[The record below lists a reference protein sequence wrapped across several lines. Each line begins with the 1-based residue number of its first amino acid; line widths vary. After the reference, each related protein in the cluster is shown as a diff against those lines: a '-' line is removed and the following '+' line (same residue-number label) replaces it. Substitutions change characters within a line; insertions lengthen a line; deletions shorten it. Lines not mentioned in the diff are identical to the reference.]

1 MNDIKQI
8 IGYLEGVNADGLLAG
23 WALNPTNPDEN
34 ANVYVDIN
42 GVFFDV
48 VFASQARDDLKQEG
62 IREGRAGFT
71 LSLDAVLQEH
81 PGEYLE
87 IRAFLDESRQ
97 FELKGSPLRINPAR
111 EEEVSTPIDAGL
123 STYPAVEGVA
133 GRINCYFE
141 GINNKGEIYGWAF
154 DANKPLHK
162 LAIHLFIEA
171 LPLGTCQAEQL
182 RHDLREAGIGN
193 GDCGFSFALSRLD
206 QYHIK
211 PGRFIHA
218 YFDAERSHELVNS
231 PWLITEES
239 SQDILEKM
247 ARNQLRRLTGTFE
260 GLNDRGELTGWA
272 ADPVDTDHKPVIYLY
287 ASQVLLGS
295 VEASDFRGDLK
306 DAGLGDGKCAFV
318 WSDHTLR
325 GLHALKRGLTITA
338 WFDAARSRELSGS
351 PQKITRQEA
360 RQLWAR
366 FMSSENMSG
375 ITLASQGKLLDEL
388 LLFRRFDQQDEELSP
403 DSLYAN
409 SLMVCQALYGDK
421 HHDELVALLNPNRL
435 ARRKLDGLPIFEL
448 QLYRIMSLASLQ
460 QLSFEIMDEFE
471 REFYRETREWLVPPS
486 ISSRISDWES
496 SLTENDAD
504 QADLPDPDKIKIQQ
518 GVDHTSSDKP
528 ELLELKTRTHAGYQ
542 AKDRRSCIVQY
553 YQFFIRSA
561 CQENFK
567 RVSTHFN
574 TLNDMPDADGDRQQK
589 KYLSRYA
596 IVMARLLS
604 EVYDDQHLA
613 LSFAGLLT
621 RDTLPE
627 TPAEA
632 YALSGRI
639 SQTLGHNYEA
649 LQYYLLAGRNKCLL
663 WRVYHEAGVLF
674 SMVCGNQIDLYRR
687 NADRILQLLAR
698 GLELNPLQSAG
709 FKLAENF
716 IGEFVQTSMTHS
728 DKLAKTGGAVDAA
741 LAQREQDL
749 KRIATLLVDSRQ
761 QMGHFQAPPR
771 GRVPIRRQYRNILF
785 VASQF
790 LWQCFYYRTKQKLD
804 HARVSNWNTRYMDMD
819 TLSDRHKWIRELQFA
834 DVLYVCRLPAS
845 YEVLDLMVYARNLG
859 IPVIYDIDDLV
870 FDEQHFPSPLASYA
884 GTINKTL
891 YVHLRLDNPLHR
903 IAMLQADV
911 VTCSTEP
918 LAEQIRSIEGF
929 DKTVVVY
936 PNLLSEELVI
946 NAASVRSGHA
956 TPLNLP
962 EVENAPD
969 SVEIFYGSATKA
981 HKQVFY
987 EVLCPALAIIMASS
1001 PGVRV
1006 TLIGYFRLPR
1016 CLIGFSQRIKLLQP
1030 SPNYMGY
1037 IQRLRQAD
1045 INIAILEQDVF
1056 TDCKSELKWFEA
1068 GVFGIPSVVT
1078 PTATY
1083 RHVLHPEDDVLFA
1096 VTTEDWIRQIN
1107 RLVESASLR
1116 RQIGESARQHV
1127 MAHYRPETGVAILQ
1141 NLLDTTLGQPRPTDR
1156 KLKILFVNVYFSPQ
1170 SQGGATRIM
1179 ESHIRHI
1186 LSRHPDEFEIH
1197 VLTTEADPGHW
1208 EPYSLE
1214 QYPYGDALVTR
1225 LRIPLRDWADH
1236 EDEQVHAFCLEYYR
1250 RNEFDLIHFHSIQM
1264 LTASAVDAAREL
1276 RIPYLITLH
1285 DGWWLSRYLFLMD
1298 ARGQM
1303 IDPADPFSGS
1313 NAETDDLLWLLERKN
1328 RLYRCLHDAHTVLA
1342 VSETFRKL
1350 HEDAAISAR
1359 LVTNENGLE
1368 LFDILPR
1375 VPVPEGKVRV
1385 MHIGGMSVHKGYDLL
1400 QTVVTDGHFNNL
1412 EVTVIDHALEPGETY
1427 HDRWGTTPVKFMAK
1441 TRQGEVNQLYSQM
1454 DVLVAPSLWPE
1465 SFGLVTREALYAGVW
1480 VIASDRGSVGDAI
1493 EDGVSGRVVDV
1504 SSPEGLTLALREV
1517 DANPEPYTRQRPSI
1531 KPRLAETQATECV
1544 ELYRSILRNPVD

>member
-1 MNDIKQI
+1 MNDIKQTT
-8 IGYLEGVNADGLLAG
+8 GYLEGINADGLLAG
-23 WALNPTNPDEN
+23 WALDPTHPDED
-34 ANVYVDIN
+34 ASIYIDIN

-48 VFASQARDDLKQEG
+48 VSASQCRDDLKQEG
-62 IREGRAGFT
+62 IREGRAGFV
-71 LSLDAVLQEH
+71 LSLEAVLQDH

-87 IRAFLDESRQ
+87 IPAFLDESRQ
-97 FELKGSPLRINPAR
+97 IELKGSPLQINPASDAD
-111 EEEVSTPIDAGL
+111 VSAPIDSGL
-123 STYPAVEGVA
+123 SAYTAVEGGG

-141 GINNKGEIYGWAF
+141 GINSKGEIYGWAC
-154 DANKPLHK
+154 DADEPLRKPT
-162 LAIHLFIEA
+162 IYLFVEG
-171 LPLGTCQAEQL
+171 LPLGACQADQF

-193 GDCGFSFALSRLD
+193 GECGFSFALSRVD
-206 QYHIK
+206 QCHIT

-218 YFDAERSHELVNS
+218 YLDADRRYELVNS

-239 SQDILEKM
+239 SQDILKKT
-247 ARNQLRRLTGTFE
+247 AHNQLRRLTGTFE
-260 GLNDRGELTGWA
+260 GLNDKGELTGWA
-272 ADPVDTDHKPVIYLY
+272 LDPVDADHKPVIYLY
-287 ASQVLLGS
+287 ANQVLLGS

-306 DAGLGDGKCAFV
+306 DAGLGDGRCAFV
-318 WSDHTLR
+318 WCDHTLR

-338 WFDAARSRELSGS
+338 WFDAARERELSGS

-360 RQLWAR
+360 RQIWIQ
-366 FMSSENMSG
+366 FMSTDNLAKVK
-375 ITLASQGKLLDEL
+375 LASQCALLREL
-388 LLFRRFDQQDEELSP
+388 LLFGHFDKNDEDLIPSSIY
-403 DSLYAN
+403 DNIL
-409 SLMVCQALYGDK
+409 LVCQTLYGNEQHAD
-421 HHDELVALLNPNRL
+421 LIQILNPLQLANR
-435 ARRKLDGLPIFEL
+435 KSKGLPVFEL
-448 QLYRIMSLASLQ
+448 LLYRIMSLVSLQ
-460 QLSFEIMDEFE
+460 QLTQDIMDEFE
-471 REFYRETREWLVPPS
+471 RDFHKQISRLIAKDVVTVPLSGLGGFLEDPS
-486 ISSRISDWES
+486 G
-496 SLTENDAD
+496 NDLMTQD
-504 QADLPDPDKIKIQQ
+504 VLERNPSHGI
-518 GVDHTSSDKP
+518 DHTASDTP
-528 ELLELKTRTHAGYQ
+528 EILELKTHSTPGSRTE
-542 AKDRRSCIVQY
+542 DRATSTRKY
-553 YQFFIRSA
+553 YKSA
-561 CQENFK
+561 LRAACEENFN
-567 RVSTHFN
+567 RLIMSFSFQADTDEVS
-574 TLNDMPDADGDRQQK
+574 RQRK
-589 KYLSRYA
+589 ILRHYA
-596 IVMARLLS
+596 RVMARLLS
-604 EVYDDQHLA
+604 QIYGDQHLA
-613 LSFAGLLT
+613 ITFAKVLA
-621 RDTLPE
+621 RDSTEEEL
-627 TPAEA
+627 ADS

-639 SQTLGHNYEA
+639 SQNLGHNYEA
-649 LQYYLLAGRNKCLL
+649 LQYYTLASQHGSHQ
-663 WRVYHEAGVLF
+663 WRVYHEAGLLL
-674 SMVCGNQIDLYRR
+674 SIIGRNRIDLYRQH
-687 NADRILQLLAR
+687 ADSMLHLLAQ
-698 GLELNPLQSAG
+698 GLKLNPMQSAG
-709 FKLAENF
+709 FKLAENI
-716 IGEFVQTSMTHS
+716 IGEFHETSIAYTG
-728 DKLAKTGGAVDAA
+728 KLAGTGGAVSDALQQRA
-741 LAQREQDL
+741 HDLRYIARLTANFRQMPAQL
-749 KRIATLLVDSRQ
+749 SGSPTKRAFIHRN
-761 QMGHFQAPPR
+761 
-771 GRVPIRRQYRNILF
+771 YRNILF
-785 VASQF
+785 VASQV

-819 TLSDRHKWIRELQFA
+819 SLTDRQKWIRELQFA

-845 YEVLDLMVYARNLG
+845 YEVLDLMAYARNLG

-870 FDEQHFPSPLASYA
+870 FDEQHFPSPLETYA

-891 YVHLRLDNPLHR
+891 HVHLRMDNPLHR
-903 IAMLQADV
+903 IAMLQADM

-918 LAEQIRSIEGF
+918 LAEQIRNVEGF
-929 DKTVVVY
+929 EKPVVVY

-946 NAASVRSGHA
+946 NAASIRLGHA
-956 TPLNLP
+956 IPRNPP
-962 EVENAPD
+962 EAEDDPD

-1001 PGVRV
+1001 PEVRV

-1016 CLIGFSQRIKLLQP
+1016 SLIVFSQRIKLLQP

-1116 RQIGESARQHV
+1116 QQIGESARQHV
-1127 MAHYRPETGVAILQ
+1127 MARYRPETGVAILQ
-1141 NLLDTTLGQPRPTDR
+1141 NLLDITLGEPPRPTAR
-1156 KLKILFVNVYFSPQ
+1156 KIKILFVNVYFSPQ

-1186 LSRHPDEFEIH
+1186 LSSHSEEFEIH

-1214 QYPYGDALVTR
+1214 QYPYGDALVTK

-1368 LFDILPR
+1368 LFEIVPR
-1375 VPVPEGKVRV
+1375 VPAPDGKVRV

-1441 TRQGEVNQLYSQM
+1441 TRQSEVNQLYSQM

-1504 SSPEGLTLALREV
+1504 SSREGEGLALALREV
-1517 DANPEPYTRQRPSI
+1517 DDNPELYTRQRPSI
-1531 KPRLAETQATECV
+1531 KPRLAETQAEECV